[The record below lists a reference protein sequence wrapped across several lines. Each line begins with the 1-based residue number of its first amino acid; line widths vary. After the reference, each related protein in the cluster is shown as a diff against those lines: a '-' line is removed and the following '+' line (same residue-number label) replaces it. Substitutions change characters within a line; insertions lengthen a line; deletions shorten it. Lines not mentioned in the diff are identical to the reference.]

1 MDRKRIDDI
10 LKKLSASFFAQNVM
24 TSFMEHLDEVL
35 VGRVRSTKEQI
46 MDITRQFTVLS
57 EKFEDLASR
66 LQESSAEAADTVEK
80 ISSLNESLEEELKKT
95 GTDMESVSAD
105 VDRTVSDTF
114 EILESFKV
122 VESMIDDIAK
132 IAKQTN
138 LLALNASIEAARA
151 GEFGRGFSV
160 IATEIQKLAANSKDV
175 SERISEKVRTISTAI
190 EDAMEN
196 VKRVKEIFDVLNASL
211 LKFVDFL
218 KMNKEFLQK
227 VKDMM
232 EEAYSDVSS
241 SSEELRRSVKVMDE
255 AISRFDTV
263 TNVIEAIIKA
273 QVNLRELEI

>member
-10 LKKLSASFFAQNVM
+10 LKRLSASFFAQNVM